1 MDFNNFQPKNKLNP
15 KKLILV
21 MISFVIFMIMYL
33 IFGGRTLFDETNNI
47 LLLLSLIS
55 DSIFM
60 TLLMGFMVIFVLSII
75 ILRKSDEVSLT
86 SKHIPI
92 IVLIILIIFAFNLN
106 YTAIRPYEKYTIDSK
121 KIYGIE
127 MTFRALGDIIS
138 NKTIEIKTNNWKIIH
153 DIRVRRTHNI
163 YDYYLEINE
172 GEYIIPI
179 GNPNKV
185 SALLYQSSY
194 GENSINTI
202 TLYKNS
208 KLLKEIN
215 GVDLSAKDNEIY
227 EFANNKKYKINI
239 VLQSDKTIAYQTF
252 GCTVDEFIS
261 NEHICLSIFD
271 KNDEVVFVKTIKES
285 TDELP
290 VHLNDGK
297 YSAYICTHI
306 MNLEK
311 ISNSVVYE
319 IKDGKIYK
327 AEQQD

>member
-1 MDFNNFQPKNKLNP
+1 MDFNNFQLKNKLNM
-15 KKLILV
+15 KKLILL
-21 MISFVIFMIMYL
+21 IIGFIIFMIMYI
-33 IFGGRTLFDETNNI
+33 IFQARTLFDKTNNI

-60 TLLMGFMVIFVLSII
+60 TLLMGFMVISILPII
-75 ILRKSDEVSLT
+75 ILRKKDEVSLT
-86 SKHIPI
+86 SKHMPI
-92 IVLIILIIFAFNLN
+92 IVWIILIIFLFNLN
-106 YTAIRPYEKYTIDSK
+106 YTAIRPYKKYTIDSK

-127 MTFRALGDIIS
+127 MTFRALGDIIN

-153 DIRVRRTHNI
+153 DRRLTRRHTI

-179 GNPNKV
+179 GNANKV
-185 SALLYQSSY
+185 RALLYQNSY
-194 GENSINTI
+194 GEKSTNTI
-202 TLYKNS
+202 TVYKNS
-208 KLLKEIN
+208 NIIKEIN

-227 EFANNKKYKINI
+227 EFANMKQYKINI
-239 VLQSDKTIAYQTF
+239 VLQAAQTISYQTI

-261 NEHICLSIFD
+261 NEDVCLSIFD
-271 KNDEVVFVKTIKES
+271 KNDKAVFVKTIKES

-290 VHLNDGK
+290 VHLDDGK
-297 YSAYICTHI
+297 YYAYICTHI

-311 ISNSVVYE
+311 ISNGIVYE

-327 AEQQD
+327 AEKQD